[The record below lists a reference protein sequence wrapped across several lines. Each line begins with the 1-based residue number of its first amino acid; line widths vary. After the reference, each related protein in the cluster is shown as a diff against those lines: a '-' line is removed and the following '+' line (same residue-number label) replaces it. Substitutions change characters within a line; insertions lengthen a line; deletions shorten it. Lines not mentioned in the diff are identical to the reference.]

1 MTTPQWDPTPEQQP
15 PSPPAP
21 PPGAP
26 MPPGQG
32 MPVSGHVMPGP
43 DSGAQ
48 PPVPVS
54 GYVTPGPDSGQQ
66 PNLPVPMGG
75 YGQPVPYDDP
85 VIMTIGDISITQRHV
100 IVPTGR
106 FPLRGTTWT
115 VQDSTQMTESI
126 PAYAIVLTLLTIWF
140 LCIFGLLFL
149 LIKQK
154 KVSGFVSITV
164 TGPNLFHSVQLPPGQ
179 QNAAL
184 AAHQVNQARA
194 MAAVAP

>member
-1 MTTPQWDPTPEQQP
+1 MQ
-15 PSPPAP
+15 
-21 PPGAP
+21 
-26 MPPGQG
+26 PGQG

-43 DSGAQ
+43 DSGQQ

-54 GYVTPGPDSGQQ
+54 GYVMPAPDSG
-66 PNLPVPMGG
+66 PPPHLPVPTDA
-75 YGQPVPYDDP
+75 YGQPATFDEP

-100 IVPTGR
+100 IVPSGR

-115 VQDSTQMTESI
+115 VQDSTQVTESI
-126 PAYAIVLTLLTIWF
+126 PAYAIILTLLTIWF

-154 KVSGFVSITV
+154 KVTGFVSITV
-164 TGPNLFHSVQLPPGQ
+164 TGPNLFHAVQLPPGQ
-179 QNAAL
+179 QNAAM

-194 MAAVAP
+194 LAAAAQ